1 MHTKTRYNYIDWP
14 KIDQKLTKNSTKKST
29 ERFVSHFCI
38 FPSRYLQILL
48 LWVITFPFHY
58 GITIMADVS
67 LILLFIFL
75 AAGTFLSRSPP
86 GGTNVLNII
95 FPITIIRNSQ
105 FWRKIHRH
113 FSSHWVK
120 CSVFGFGRFFFSE
133 QLTIKVLLLTLGGRA
148 LYLSIIS
155 FRFFWINLDFRILDF
170 RFFDF

>member
-1 MHTKTRYNYIDWP
+1 
-14 KIDQKLTKNSTKKST
+14 
-29 ERFVSHFCI
+29 
-38 FPSRYLQILL
+38 
-48 LWVITFPFHY
+48 
-58 GITIMADVS
+58 MADVS

-86 GGTNVLNII
+86 CGTNVLNII

-155 FRFFWINLDFRILDF
+155 FIFSESDGIHFLESQFPDF
-170 RFFDF
+170 RFLDFWIQGFGISRSKISNLRSDPQLWLQLAPSSTMLDPSLNAGMFLI